1 MDRNT
6 TRIRVATA
14 PPYEVWVG
22 SGILGDFCDLV
33 KETRVALVCE
43 VAVHACHGPRVE
55 RALKAAGKETCVY
68 LFSGGEGSKTLT
80 TYGSLL
86 ERLSLDAFDRQGA
99 VLSLGGGVTSDLAG
113 FVAATYLRGV
123 AFYSLPTSLLAM
135 MDASVGGKTGVNLPQ
150 GKNLV
155 GAFWQPRAVGIDV
168 DMLRTLSEREFRQG
182 AVELFKHG
190 LLADESILDDVKNP
204 EFTPQGDADF
214 LSSLVAR
221 SVRVKADVVAADP
234 FERGVRAHLNLGH
247 TLGHALEAATKHRL
261 GHGDAVAYGLLFNA
275 HLATQRGFADET
287 ERVKEFLN
295 WLQPAPLE
303 LDDFTN
309 LEPYL
314 KRDKKAHS
322 GKVKYVLLEAV
333 GKPVMVDDV
342 SEKELA
348 AAWKALKETPEVTP

>member
-1 MDRNT
+1 MAVVRRLSVSVT
-6 TRIRVATA
+6 
-14 PPYEVWVG
+14 PPYEVLVG
-22 SGILGDFCDLV
+22 SGLLGEFCDLIG
-33 KETRVALVCE
+33 ETRVALICE

-55 RALKAAGKETCVY
+55 QALKAAGKETCVY
-68 LFSGGEGSKTLT
+68 LFSGGEASKTLT
-80 TYGSLL
+80 TYGELL
-86 ERLSLDAFDRQGA
+86 ERLSADAFDRNSA

-155 GAFWQPRAVGIDV
+155 GAFWQPRAVGIDI
-168 DMLRTLSEREFRQG
+168 DMLRSLSEREFRQG

-190 LLADESILDDVKNP
+190 LLADSSILEDVTKP
-204 EFTPQGDADF
+204 ESTPQGDAEF
-214 LSSLVAR
+214 LSDLVAR
-221 SVRVKADVVAADP
+221 SVRVKADIIAADP
-234 FERGVRAHLNLGH
+234 FECGVRAHLNLGH

-261 GHGDAVAYGLLFNA
+261 SHGDAVAYGLLFNA
-275 HLATQRGFADET
+275 YLAKQRGFADET
-287 ERVKEFLN
+287 IRVKEFLN

-303 LDDFTN
+303 LEDFTV

-314 KRDKKAHS
+314 KRDKKTHS
-322 GKVKYVLLEAV
+322 GKIRYVLLEAV

-342 SEKELA
+342 NAQELE
-348 AAWKALKETPEVTP
+348 AAWNALKETK

>member
-1 MDRNT
+1 MDRNA

-22 SGILGDFCDLV
+22 SGIVGEFCNLV

-55 RALKAAGKETCVY
+55 RALRAAGKEVCVY

-80 TYGSLL
+80 TYGELL
-86 ERLSLDAFDRQGA
+86 ERLSVDAFDRQGA

-155 GAFWQPRAVGIDV
+155 GAFWQPRAVGIDI

-190 LLADESILDDVKNP
+190 LLADESILEDVKNS
-204 EFTPQGDADF
+204 EFTPQGDAEF

-221 SVRVKADVVAADP
+221 SVQVKADIVAADP

-247 TLGHALEAATKHRL
+247 TLGHALEAATQHRL

-275 HLATQRGFADET
+275 YLATQRGFADET
-287 ERVKEFLN
+287 GRIKNFLN

-303 LDDFTN
+303 LEDFAA

-314 KRDKKAHS
+314 KRDKKTQS
-322 GKVKYVLLEAV
+322 GKVRYVLLHAV
-333 GKPVMVDDV
+333 GKPVVVDDL
-342 SEKELA
+342 SEGELGT
-348 AAWKALKETPEVTP
+348 AWNALKAATETR

>member
-1 MDRNT
+1 MDRPS
-6 TRIRVATA
+6 RIRVDVT

-22 SGILGDFCDLV
+22 ADLLDDFCAHI
-33 KETRVALVCE
+33 EEARVALICE

-55 RALKAAGKETCVY
+55 QALKAAGKETCVY

-80 TYGSLL
+80 TYGELL
-86 ERLSLDAFDRQGA
+86 ERLSADAFDRKSA

-135 MDASVGGKTGVNLPQ
+135 MDAAVGGKTGVNLPQ

-155 GAFWQPRAVGIDV
+155 GAFWQPKAVGIDI

-190 LLADESILDDVKNP
+190 LIADESILDDVTNP
-204 EFTPQGDADF
+204 EFTPQGDAAF
-214 LSSLVAR
+214 LSDLVAR
-221 SVRVKADVVAADP
+221 SVRVKADIVAADP
-234 FERGVRAHLNLGH
+234 LERGVRAHLNLGH
-247 TLGHALEAATKHRL
+247 TLGHAVEAATQHRL

-287 ERVKEFLN
+287 ERVADFLR

-303 LDDFTN
+303 LEDFAM

-314 KRDKKAHS
+314 KRDKKTQS
-322 GKVKYVLLEAV
+322 GKVRYVLLEAV
-333 GKPVMVDDV
+333 GKPVVVDDL
-342 SEKELA
+342 SAQELA
-348 AAWKALKETPEVTP
+348 AAWQALKETR